1 MAQNPAPNL
10 PMQDKDRME
19 DALSSQKFIAEAYNS
34 FANECAAANVRDEL
48 LNILQDEH
56 NIQADIFN
64 EMQKR
69 GWYPTTPADQ
79 QQIQTV
85 KSKFAPS
92 ASQS

>member
-1 MAQNPAPNL
+1 MPQNALPNL

-19 DALSSQKFIAEAYNS
+19 DMLSAQKFISDAYNS
-34 FANECAAANVRDEL
+34 FANECAAASVRDEL

-56 NIQADIFN
+56 NLQADIFG

-85 KSKFAPS
+85 KQKFSSTAQP
-92 ASQS
+92 

>member
-1 MAQNPAPNL
+1 MAQNPAPTL
-10 PMQDKDRME
+10 PMQDKDRLE

-34 FANECAAANVRDEL
+34 FANECAAANIRDEL

-56 NIQADIFN
+56 NIQADIFG
-64 EMQKR
+64 EMQN
-69 GWYPTTPADQ
+69 PTTPADQ

-85 KSKFAPS
+85 KAKYSPA